1 MKVTREND
9 KILITMNSSNE
20 AIRLMKMFDYAKYV
34 ELTEGMN
41 QVSDEEIEL
50 LSEEVNNA
58 WIKKR
63 TGLQ

>member
-41 QVSDEEIEL
+41 QVSEKEIEL
-50 LSEEVNNA
+50 LAEEVNNA
-58 WIKKR
+58 WIKNR

>member
-41 QVSDEEIEL
+41 QVSEEEIEL
-50 LSEEVNNA
+50 LAEEVNNA
-58 WIKKR
+58 WIKNR

>member
-41 QVSDEEIEL
+41 QVSEEEIEL
-50 LSEEVNNA
+50 LAEEVNNA
-58 WIKKR
+58 WIKNR
-63 TGLQ
+63 TGLK